1 MKRVTLYQALR
12 NCERWE
18 DRRGIIKSQFY
29 HIPLMRFKNRV
40 YDGWAVLVGA
50 CNKSTW
56 TGLPPAGYAGGYSH
70 WRCGKARGHR
80 GEHRFMNYIWWGG
93 PEDKVM
99 FRPMPLRNADGTR
112 FNILEEVPFRKVT
125 SKRHAVERRGR
136 SMRLAELHYR
146 LLAEGQRRARVEADR
161 SDKEA
166 GLGWGTV
173 TEDGE

>member
-29 HIPLMRFKNRV
+29 HIPLMRFKNRI

-56 TGLPPAGYAGGYSH
+56 TGLPPTGYAGGYSH
-70 WRCGKARGHR
+70 WRCGRARGHQ
-80 GEHRFMNYIWWGG
+80 GSHRFINYVWSGK
-93 PEDKVM
+93 PDQKVY
-99 FRPMPLRNADGTR
+99 FDPLPTRNPDGSRYDTR
-112 FNILEEVPFRKVT
+112 TMAPFRKVT

-136 SMRLAELHYR
+136 SKRLAELHYQ
-146 LLAEGQRRARVEADR
+146 LLAEGQRRARVQANR
-161 SDKEA
+161 SGKET
-166 GLGWGTV
+166 GLGWSALTK
-173 TEDGE
+173 DGE